1 MRDLDET
8 DIEILRMLVE
18 DGRRPY
24 REIADE
30 VGLSAPAVSDR
41 VQRLRDQGVIRRFT
55 VALDREQLREGTP
68 VLVTLRV
75 EPARLD
81 EVRTAL
87 RDEEAVEHCF
97 VTVDS
102 RLIVKANA
110 PGDVRQWLLSIVDP
124 ELVQEL
130 DVAMLSRS
138 EWTPTV
144 GATEFALT
152 CDECGNTVT
161 SEGVTAR
168 IGGDVKQFCC
178 RSCEARYRESYEELA
193 SDV

>member
-1 MRDLDET
+1 MRDLDDI
-8 DIEILRMLVE
+8 DIEILGLLVE

-30 VGLSAPAVSDR
+30 VGLSPPAVSDR

-68 VLVTLRV
+68 VLVTLEV
-75 EPARLD
+75 DPAKLD
-81 EVRTAL
+81 TVRASI
-87 RDEEAVEHCF
+87 REAEAVEHCF

-102 RLIVKANA
+102 RLVVQANA
-110 PGDVRQWLLSIVDP
+110 PADVRQWLLSIVEP
-124 ELVQEL
+124 EHVEEMAVDL
-130 DVAMLSRS
+130 LSSS
-138 EWTPTV
+138 EWTPAV

-161 SEGVTAR
+161 AEGVTAR
-168 IGGDVKQFCC
+168 IGGEVKQFCC
-178 RSCEARYRESYEELA
+178 GSCEARYREAYENLA

>member
-8 DIEILRMLVE
+8 DIEILRLLVE

-41 VQRLRDQGVIRRFT
+41 VQRLVDQGVVRRFT
-55 VALDREQLREGTP
+55 VALDRDQLREGTP

-75 EPARLD
+75 DPAALD
-81 EVRTAL
+81 EVSRTL
-87 RDEEAVEHCF
+87 RDAEAVEHVF

-102 RLIVKANA
+102 TVVVQANA
-110 PGDVRQWLLSIVDP
+110 PADVRQWLLSLVDP
-124 ELVQEL
+124 ERVREI
-130 DVAMLSRS
+130 DVDLLSRS
-138 EWTPTV
+138 EWTPAV

-168 IGGDVKQFCC
+168 VGGDVKQFCC
-178 RSCEARYRESYEELA
+178 ASCEARYREAYEELA

>member
-1 MRDLDET
+1 MRDLDDT
-8 DIEILRMLVE
+8 DVEILRLLIE

-41 VQRLRDQGVIRRFT
+41 VTRLRDQGVIRRFT

-75 EPARLD
+75 DPTNLES
-81 EVRTAL
+81 VRQTL
-87 RDEEAVEHCF
+87 RDHEAVEHVF
-97 VTVDS
+97 VTVES
-102 RLIVKANA
+102 RLIVQANA
-110 PGDVRQWLLSIVDP
+110 PSNVREWLLSVVDP
-124 ELVQEL
+124 EDLGAVEVDL
-130 DVAMLSRS
+130 LSDA

-152 CDECGNTVT
+152 CDECGNRVT

-168 IGGDVKQFCC
+168 FDGEVKQFCC
-178 RSCEARYRESYEELA
+178 PSCEARYRETYEELA
-193 SDV
+193 GDV

>member
-1 MRDLDET
+1 MRGLD
-8 DIEILRMLVE
+8 DIDVEILGLLVE

-41 VQRLRDQGVIRRFT
+41 VTRLRDQGVIRRFT

-68 VLVTLRV
+68 VLVSLRVDPTNLETIRQTLR
-75 EPARLD
+75 D
-81 EVRTAL
+81 H
-87 RDEEAVEHCF
+87 EAVEHVF
-97 VTVDS
+97 VTVES
-102 RLIVKANA
+102 RLIVQANA
-110 PGDVRQWLLSIVDP
+110 PSNVREWLLSLVDP
-124 ELVQEL
+124 EDLEAVEVDL
-130 DVAMLSRS
+130 LSDA

-152 CDECGNTVT
+152 CDECGNQVT

-168 IGGDVKQFCC
+168 FDGEIKQFCC
-178 RSCEARYRESYEELA
+178 PSCEARYRETYEEFA
-193 SDV
+193 GDV

>member
-75 EPARLD
+75 EPAQLD
-81 EVRTAL
+81 AVRTAL

-102 RLIVKANA
+102 RLVVKANA
-110 PGDVRQWLLSIVDP
+110 PGDVRKWLLSVVDP
-124 ELVQEL
+124 ALVQEL

-138 EWTPTV
+138 EWTPSV

-178 RSCEARYRESYEELA
+178 RSCEARYRDSYEELA

>member
-8 DIEILRMLVE
+8 DVELLRLLVA

-24 REIADE
+24 RELAEE
-30 VGLSAPAVSDR
+30 VDLSAPAVSDR
-41 VQRLRDQGVIRRFT
+41 IQRLVDQGVIRRFT
-55 VALDREQLREGTP
+55 VALDRDQLREGTQ

-75 EPARLD
+75 DPGRLD
-81 EVRTAL
+81 DVASSL
-87 RDEEAVEHCF
+87 REAEAVEHVF

-102 RLIVKANA
+102 TVVVQANA
-110 PGDVRQWLLSIVDP
+110 PSDVRQWLLTIVDP
-124 ELVQEL
+124 E
-130 DVAMLSRS
+130 DVRDIDVDLLSRS
-138 EWTPTV
+138 EWTPAV

-152 CDECGNTVT
+152 CDECGNRVT

-178 RSCEARYRESYEELA
+178 RSCEERYRETYEELA
-193 SDV
+193 SDA